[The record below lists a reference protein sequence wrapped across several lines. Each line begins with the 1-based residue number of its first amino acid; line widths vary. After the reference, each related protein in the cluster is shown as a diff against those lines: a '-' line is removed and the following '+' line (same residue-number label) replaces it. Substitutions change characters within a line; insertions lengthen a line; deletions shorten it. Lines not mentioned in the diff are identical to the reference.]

1 MEQEVRISDEMTK
14 YKQELDDIRY
24 GEIDRR
30 IKDLEERLSRVETL
44 SAKNQIEVESLAE
57 EKRLESMLSISGD
70 SANLNDLKRNLEDIE
85 RKVVS

>member
-1 MEQEVRISDEMTK
+1 MRISDEMTK

>member
-1 MEQEVRISDEMTK
+1 MTK

>member
-1 MEQEVRISDEMTK
+1 MRISDEMTK
-14 YKQELDDIRY
+14 YKQELDDIRH

-30 IKDLEERLSRVETL
+30 IKDLEERLCRVETL
-44 SAKNQIEVESLAE
+44 SAKNQIEIESLAE

>member
-1 MEQEVRISDEMTK
+1 MRISDEMTK
-14 YKQELDDIRY
+14 YKQELDDIRH

-44 SAKNQIEVESLAE
+44 SAKNQIEIESLAE
-57 EKRLESMLSISGD
+57 EKRLENMLSISGD